1 MKNFTAAVKDTT
13 GSSVEVGDETDHARI
28 ALRDEV
34 EALQGQIEQS
44 AAEVRFEFA
53 VRDLV

>member
-1 MKNFTAAVKDTT
+1 MKDIT

-44 AAEVRFEFA
+44 AAEVRSNSQSETLFG
-53 VRDLV
+53 DDT